1 MFCVRFRPV
10 ISLVPQHADLYHR
23 GNTLMGVLNLA
34 SLYIRVRDPAMNYPP
49 DHEHA
54 HRPHRKSRLTSL
66 Q

>member
-1 MFCVRFRPV
+1 
-10 ISLVPQHADLYHR
+10 
-23 GNTLMGVLNLA
+23 MGVLNLA